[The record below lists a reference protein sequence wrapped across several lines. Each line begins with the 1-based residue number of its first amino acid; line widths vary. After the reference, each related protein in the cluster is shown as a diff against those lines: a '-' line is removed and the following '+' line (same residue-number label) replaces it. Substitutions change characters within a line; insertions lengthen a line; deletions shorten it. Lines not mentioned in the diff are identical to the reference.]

1 MSAVW
6 LKIIT
11 ILCLY
16 CSALTDTEV
25 KGLVWR
31 NVGEAF
37 TIQCRTDGEQESLCL
52 RMGLNEQF
60 EVFFRNKLSVKDTV
74 AQKFTGRLES
84 NGVFPNM
91 DIFIKNLSLTD
102 TGPYWCGYSMYDKK
116 THEQKVINGEG
127 SMLLVVTDNR
137 HANTNTVNG
146 CDSSH
151 QNLVLMSVVSSA
163 AVLLGIIIIFLIW
176 IIHKMKVFRTTV
188 KPRRVAT
195 NEVYEDMRGT
205 MRR

>member
-127 SMLLVVTDNR
+127 SMLLVVTDEGLPY
-137 HANTNTVNG
+137 HSETTT
-146 CDSSH
+146 CCH
-151 QNLVLMSVVSSA
+151 Q
-163 AVLLGIIIIFLIW
+163 
-176 IIHKMKVFRTTV
+176 
-188 KPRRVAT
+188 
-195 NEVYEDMRGT
+195 
-205 MRR
+205 